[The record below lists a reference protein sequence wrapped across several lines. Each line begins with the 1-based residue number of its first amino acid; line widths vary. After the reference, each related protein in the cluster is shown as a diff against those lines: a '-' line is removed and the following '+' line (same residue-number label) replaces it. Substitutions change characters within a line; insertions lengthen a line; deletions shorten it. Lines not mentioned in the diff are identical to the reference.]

1 MKRVFA
7 FIGFTVAITLVVLNI
22 IPYHFAGL
30 VLSIAVV
37 LFIASLLIKFT
48 RDGRVICVV
57 LGSIVF
63 ACTMFMLVSDSSVLP
78 ARTLEQKSA
87 DTVFQIIDI
96 PEYNEESNTY
106 TYIAETAKIDMIG
119 SPQNIKVYLKSD
131 EKIDADYYDT
141 ISSNLYF
148 YTAGKNPFKSYG
160 LYGDGIYVCARL
172 NEIGEIVSN
181 SHKPVNYYFIELREY
196 IQSILL
202 NSLSGDSAGLSLA
215 LLTGSKS
222 CLSLEVQNNFRICGL
237 SHYLAV
243 SGFHISLISFGAY
256 YLMRLIKVPKAVN
269 TFLSMA
275 VMLVYIGAADFS
287 KSSVRAA
294 IMLSVVL
301 IAKLVNNKADTLN
314 SLGLAVLILC
324 FNPFAVTD
332 AGAVLTVCAVLGIT
346 VIYKNVMKSIRVKNI
361 VLLYITKGVILSSSV
376 LLAVTPVLY
385 LFFGSVSVLSVILN
399 LLAEP
404 LITLLIISVIVF
416 CFIYGVPFITEFQVS
431 VIQLLSNVLLNMIDF
446 TAKHFAFLFL
456 DISGEIFGISMCAV
470 FMLAGIMLLIKGKVM
485 IKELTAFICIVTII
499 SSLVFCYQQN
509 HTVNVYI
516 SINGAVMVYDKD
528 SAVII
533 GLDSRYDKYYAEN
546 LADERDTVYIDSALH
561 KSMDLTENGDEYK
574 VSDKIAVSRAGEI
587 IYIHSLDKTF
597 KIAQSCV
604 IIGNNRF
611 SRTLGKDFYGVQS
624 TLITFSENS
633 QLVVRRETDG

>member
-22 IPYHFAGL
+22 IPYHFAWL
-30 VLSIAVV
+30 VLSISVV

-87 DTVFQIIDI
+87 DVVFQIIDI
-96 PEYNEESNTY
+96 PEYKEESNTY
-106 TYIAETAKIDMIG
+106 TYIVETAKIDMIG
-119 SPQNIKVYLKSD
+119 SPQKIKVYLKSD

-141 ISSNLYF
+141 VSSNLYF
-148 YTAGKNPFKSYG
+148 YTAGENPFKSYG

-215 LLTGSKS
+215 LLTSSKS

-256 YLMRLIKVPKAVN
+256 YLMKLIKVPKAVN

-275 VMLVYIGAADFS
+275 VMLVYVGAADFS

-294 IMLSVVL
+294 IMLSAVL

-399 LLAEP
+399 LIAEP

-470 FMLAGIMLLIKGKVM
+470 FVLAGIMLLIKGKVM

-561 KSMDLTENGDEYK
+561 KSMDLTENGNKYK
-574 VSDKIAVSRAGEI
+574 ISDKIAVSRAGEI

-633 QLVVRRETDG
+633 QLVVRRGTDG

>member
-87 DTVFQIIDI
+87 DVVFQIIDI

-106 TYIAETAKIDMIG
+106 TYIVETEKIDMLG

-131 EKIDADYYDT
+131 EKIDADYYDD

-148 YTAGKNPFKSYG
+148 YTAGENPFKSYG

-172 NEIGEIVSN
+172 NEIGEILSN

-294 IMLSVVL
+294 IMLSAVL
-301 IAKLVNNKADTLN
+301 IAKLVNNKSDTLN

-561 KSMDLTENGDEYK
+561 KSMDLTENGNKYK
-574 VSDKIAVSRAGEI
+574 ISDKIAVSRAGEI

-611 SRTLGKDFYGVQS
+611 SRTLGKDFYGAQA

-633 QLVVRRETDG
+633 QLVVRRGTDG

>member
-63 ACTMFMLVSDSSVLP
+63 ACTMFMLVSDSSVMP
-78 ARTLEQKSA
+78 AKTLERKSA

-96 PEYNEESNTY
+96 PEYNEESNAY

-119 SPQNIKVYLKSD
+119 SPQKIKVYLKSD

-141 ISSNLYF
+141 VSSNLYF
-148 YTAGKNPFKSYG
+148 YTAGENPFKSYG

-172 NEIGEIVSN
+172 NEIGEIVSD

-202 NSLSGDSAGLSLA
+202 SSLSGDSAGLSLA

-301 IAKLVNNKADTLN
+301 IAKLVSNKADTLN

-399 LLAEP
+399 LLVEP

-546 LADERDTVYIDSALH
+546 LADERDTVYIDCALH
-561 KSMDLTENGDEYK
+561 KSMDLTENGNKYK
-574 VSDKIAVSRAGEI
+574 ISDKITVSRAGEI

-633 QLVVRRETDG
+633 QLVVRRGTDG

>member
-7 FIGFTVAITLVVLNI
+7 FIGFTVAVTLVILNM
-22 IPYHFAGL
+22 IPYSFGGL

-63 ACTMFMLVSDSSVLP
+63 ACTMFMLVSDSSVIP

-87 DTVFQIIDI
+87 DAVFRIIDI

-106 TYIAETAKIDMIG
+106 TYIVETEKIDMPG

-131 EKIDADYYDT
+131 EEIDADYYDT
-141 ISSNLYF
+141 VSSNLYF
-148 YTAGKNPFKSYG
+148 YSAGENSFKSYG

-256 YLMRLIKVPKAVN
+256 YLMKLLKVPKAVN

-275 VMLVYIGAADFS
+275 VMLVYVGAADFS
-287 KSSVRAA
+287 KSSVRAC
-294 IMLSVVL
+294 IMLSVVFV
-301 IAKLVNNKADTLN
+301 AKLVNNKADTLN

-346 VIYKNVMKSIRVKNI
+346 VIYKNVIKSIKVKNI

-416 CFIYGVPFITEFQVS
+416 CFIYGVPFITEFQIS
-431 VIQLLSNVLLNMIDF
+431 VIQLLSDVLLTVIDF

-456 DISGEIFGISMCAV
+456 NISGEIFGISMCSV
-470 FMLAGIMLLIKGKVM
+470 FLLAGIMLLIKGKVM

-499 SSLVFCYQQN
+499 ASLVFCYQQN
-509 HTVNVYI
+509 QTVNVYI
-516 SINGAVMVYDKD
+516 SINGAVMVYDKE

-533 GLDSRYDKYYAEN
+533 GLDSRYDRYYAEN
-546 LADERDTVYIDSALH
+546 LADERDAVYIDSALH
-561 KSMDLTENGDEYK
+561 KSMDLTENGNTYK

-587 IYIHSLDKTF
+587 IYIHSLDKAF
-597 KIAQSCV
+597 KIDPSCV

-611 SRTLGKDFYGVQS
+611 SRTLGKDFYGAQA
-624 TLITFSENS
+624 TLITFSEYS
-633 QLVVRRETDG
+633 QLVVRRGTDG

>member
-63 ACTMFMLVSDSSVLP
+63 ACTMFMLVSDSSVIP
-78 ARTLEQKSA
+78 AKTLEQKSA
-87 DTVFQIIDI
+87 DAVFQIIDI

-148 YTAGKNPFKSYG
+148 YTAGENPFKSYG

-243 SGFHISLISFGAY
+243 SGFHISLICFGAY
-256 YLMRLIKVPKAVN
+256 YLMKLIKVPKAVN

-275 VMLVYIGAADFS
+275 VMLVYAGAADFS

-294 IMLSVVL
+294 IMLSAVL

-361 VLLYITKGVILSSSV
+361 VLLYITKGIILSASV
-376 LLAVTPVLY
+376 LLSVTPVLY

-431 VIQLLSNVLLNMIDF
+431 VIQFLSDVILNMIDF

-574 VSDKIAVSRAGEI
+574 ISDKIAVSRAGEI

-604 IIGNNRF
+604 IIGSNRF

-633 QLVVRRETDG
+633 QLVVRRGTDG

>member
-22 IPYHFAGL
+22 IPYHFAWL

-87 DTVFQIIDI
+87 DVVFQIIDI
-96 PEYNEESNTY
+96 PEYKEESNTY
-106 TYIAETAKIDMIG
+106 TYIVETAKIDMIG
-119 SPQNIKVYLKSD
+119 SPQKIKVYLKSD

-141 ISSNLYF
+141 VSSNLYF
-148 YTAGKNPFKSYG
+148 YTAGENPFKSYG

-215 LLTGSKS
+215 LLTSSKS

-256 YLMRLIKVPKAVN
+256 YLMKLIKVPKAVN

-275 VMLVYIGAADFS
+275 VMLVYVGAADFS

-294 IMLSVVL
+294 IMLSAVL

-399 LLAEP
+399 LIAEP

-470 FMLAGIMLLIKGKVM
+470 FVLAGIMLLIKGKVM

-561 KSMDLTENGDEYK
+561 KSMDLTENGNKYK
-574 VSDKIAVSRAGEI
+574 ISDKIAVSRAGEI

-633 QLVVRRETDG
+633 QLVVRRGTDG

>member
-87 DTVFQIIDI
+87 DAVFQIIDI

-106 TYIAETAKIDMIG
+106 TYIAETAKIDMLG

-141 ISSNLYF
+141 VSSNLYF
-148 YTAGKNPFKSYG
+148 YTAGENPFKSYG

-256 YLMRLIKVPKAVN
+256 YLMKLIKVPKAVN

-275 VMLVYIGAADFS
+275 VMLVYVGAADFS

-301 IAKLVNNKADTLN
+301 IAKLINNKADTLN

-399 LLAEP
+399 LIAEP

-416 CFIYGVPFITEFQVS
+416 CFIYGVPFITEFQIS
-431 VIQLLSNVLLNMIDF
+431 VIQLLSDVLLNMIDF

-470 FMLAGIMLLIKGKVM
+470 FVLAGIMLLIKGKVM

-499 SSLVFCYQQN
+499 ASLVFCYQQN
-509 HTVNVYI
+509 HTVSVYI

-561 KSMDLTENGDEYK
+561 KSMDLTENGNKYK
-574 VSDKIAVSRAGEI
+574 ISDKIAVSRAGEI

-633 QLVVRRETDG
+633 QLVVRRGTDG

>member
-87 DTVFQIIDI
+87 DVVFQIIDI

-106 TYIAETAKIDMIG
+106 TYIVETAKIDMIG
-119 SPQNIKVYLKSD
+119 SPQKIKVYLKSD

-141 ISSNLYF
+141 VSSNLYF

-431 VIQLLSNVLLNMIDF
+431 VIQFLSDVILNMIDF

-470 FMLAGIMLLIKGKVM
+470 FVLAGIMLLIKGKVM

-546 LADERDTVYIDSALH
+546 LADERDTVYIDCALH

-633 QLVVRRETDG
+633 QLVVRRGTDG

>member
-87 DTVFQIIDI
+87 DVVFQIIDI

-106 TYIAETAKIDMIG
+106 TYIAETEKIDMIG
-119 SPQNIKVYLKSD
+119 SPQKIKVYLKSD

-141 ISSNLYF
+141 VSSNLYF
-148 YTAGKNPFKSYG
+148 YTAGENPFKSYG

-275 VMLVYIGAADFS
+275 VMLVYVGAADFS

-294 IMLSVVL
+294 IMLSAVL
-301 IAKLVNNKADTLN
+301 IAKLVNNKSDTLN

-561 KSMDLTENGDEYK
+561 KSMDLTENGNKYK
-574 VSDKIAVSRAGEI
+574 ISDKIAVSRAGEI

-611 SRTLGKDFYGVQS
+611 SRTLGKDFYGAQA

-633 QLVVRRETDG
+633 QLVVRRGTDG

>member
-7 FIGFTVAITLVVLNI
+7 FIGFTVAITLVILNI

-63 ACTMFMLVSDSSVLP
+63 ACTMFILVTDSSVEP
-78 ARTLEQKSA
+78 AKSLDSKSA
-87 DTVFQIIDI
+87 DTVFQIVDI

-106 TYIAETAKIDMIG
+106 TYIVETAKIDMIG
-119 SPQNIKVYLKSD
+119 SPQKIKVYLKSD

-148 YTAGKNPFKSYG
+148 YTAGENPFKSYG

-294 IMLSVVL
+294 IMLSAVL
-301 IAKLVNNKADTLN
+301 IAKLVSNKADTLN

-399 LLAEP
+399 LLVEP

-416 CFIYGVPFITEFQVS
+416 CFIYGVPFITEFQIS
-431 VIQLLSNVLLNMIDF
+431 VIQFLSDVLLNMIDF

-546 LADERDTVYIDSALH
+546 LADERDTVYIDCALH

-633 QLVVRRETDG
+633 QLVVRRGTDG